1 MVTQLG
7 RAHARSGIQPI
18 QLHSLSTYSPST
30 LSHLPGHLPM
40 LFVCLLPS
48 QDKYQASPMK
58 EAERK
63 LLSIDQVLQI
73 MLGRI

>member
-7 RAHARSGIQPI
+7 RAHARSGIQPT
-18 QLHSLSTYSPST
+18 QPHSLSTYSPST
-30 LSHLPGHLPM
+30 LSRLPEHHPM

-48 QDKYQASPMK
+48 QDKYQASLVK

-63 LLSIDQVLQI
+63 LLSIDQVLQ
-73 MLGRI
+73 